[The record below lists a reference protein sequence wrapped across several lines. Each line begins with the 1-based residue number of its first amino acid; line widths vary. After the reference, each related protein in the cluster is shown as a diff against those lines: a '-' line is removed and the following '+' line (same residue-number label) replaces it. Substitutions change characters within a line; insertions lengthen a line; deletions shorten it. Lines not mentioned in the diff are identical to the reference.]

1 MFKNIFKKNTI
12 TKLGR
17 WGVTYDNQVL
27 EKRINWA
34 NHDHCGSEICEKY
47 FDNETNNE
55 SNINETNN
63 ESNINETNNDS
74 NINET
79 NNESNINETN
89 NESNNDSNI
98 NETNTIIDKI
108 AKKETKSWENYIK
121 KKKSETAQIK
131 NTNKILEQD
140 YFLPYCL

>member
-1 MFKNIFKKNTI
+1 MFKNILKKNTI

-63 ESNINETNNDS
+63 D
-74 NINET
+74 
-79 NNESNINETN
+79 SNINETN

>member
-55 SNINETNN
+55 TNISETK
-63 ESNINETNNDS
+63 
-74 NINET
+74 
-79 NNESNINETN
+79 
-89 NESNNDSNI
+89 
-98 NETNTIIDKI
+98 TNTIDKN

>member
-63 ESNINETNNDS
+63 D
-74 NINET
+74 
-79 NNESNINETN
+79 SNINETN